1 MSVSPLS
8 PDEVSRFSSLL
19 STEKELN
26 DNILTA
32 QKQAKLA
39 VEDGE
44 NKVKE
49 IKDYYVDLAKKEG
62 EQWNKTL
69 EQKKAQTYEQIRQMK
84 QLHSQQQKRSQ
95 EEFKVQSN
103 ELNHHHNN
111 QLDHLRKTFDHE
123 LNSRREAYK
132 NALEHETNRS
142 EERIES
148 TKTENNEFLKTLN
161 KNFDQSQ
168 KKLSEAY
175 DSQIERIKNNQQ
187 VVIKK
192 EKNRNE
198 REHSKLLDQHQK
210 QLHQN
215 QEKLNQQISK
225 TQLDSSR
232 KLSNYKTQQ
241 DDDFYKMRTFE
252 SQLTET
258 NDEFILTA
266 NIPKHEQAHFY
277 GTVRGNQLVIGG
289 YRMHEEKRDDQI
301 GHEQRTSSYQS
312 YSQSYPL
319 QHSVDA
325 NKLSREYRDHQVIIR
340 VPKASGYSSR
350 ELNIKTPD
358 KVQST
363 KPEQPE
369 NIFISSFTNES

>member
-8 PDEVSRFSSLL
+8 PDEGSRFSSLL

-32 QKQAKLA
+32 QKEARAAK
-39 VEDGE
+39 EEGE
-44 NKVKE
+44 QKVKD
-49 IKDYYVDLAKKEG
+49 IKDYYVELAKKEG
-62 EQWNKTL
+62 EQGNKSL
-69 EQKKAQTYEQIRQMK
+69 DQQKTRTYEQIRQMK

-111 QLDHLRKTFDHE
+111 QLDHLRKNFDHE
-123 LNSRREAYK
+123 LSSRRETYK
-132 NALEHETNRS
+132 NALDHEADRS
-142 EERIES
+142 AERIES
-148 TKTENNEFLKTLN
+148 SKTANNEFLKTLN
-161 KNFDQSQ
+161 ENFDRNQN
-168 KKLSEAY
+168 KLSKAY
-175 DSQIERIKNNQQ
+175 DNQIERIKNNQQ

-198 REHSKLLDQHQK
+198 REYSKLLDQHQK
-210 QLHQN
+210 QLHQT

-225 TQLDSSR
+225 AQQDSSR
-232 KLSNYKTQQ
+232 KLSNYETQQ
-241 DDDFYKMRTFE
+241 DDDFYKMRTFD

-277 GTVRGNQLVIGG
+277 GSVRGNQLVIGG
-289 YRMHEEKRDDQI
+289 YRKHEEKRDDQV

-319 QHSVDA
+319 HHSVDA

-340 VPKASGYSSR
+340 VPKTSGYSPR

-363 KPEQPE
+363 KPELPE